1 VNEELAMTVHARQL
15 ARLCR
20 ERLTAQQELPVLQQQ
35 PEQQHAAKQHA
46 DTANATDVAPDASES
61 GQPVS

>member
-1 VNEELAMTVHARQL
+1 MTVHARQL

-20 ERLTAQQELPVLQQQ
+20 ERLAAQQELPVFKQQ
-35 PEQQHAAKQHA
+35 PEQQHAAVQQSA
-46 DTANATDVAPDASES
+46 AVQQPATDVTPDATET